1 MAVELSCPQCQ
12 AVLRIAEE
20 NLGKKSR
27 CPNCSEVFTASEHFD
42 SNESNSISL
51 LSSEGSTASDSQQ
64 LGQIVASQGES
75 TSDRLSS
82 FTDPLLGDDGDS
94 RYSVIEESNPYAPVS
109 PVVGEPLLETGEIRP
124 TVIAIDTVIESS
136 WVLFKH
142 YWAMAVVTVII
153 VAGVNYGVGFVQQ
166 LLSVAVE
173 ALPGIDPAI
182 QVATQISL
190 AAFAWLVG
198 FWVQLGQSL
207 VMLDLC
213 RGKGV
218 DFARIFSAG
227 SLMLS
232 AVGAALMVVCLL
244 GLLAAV
250 FVGLPV
256 GIAFATDQDPNTIM
270 TVGLA
275 GVGLGADSVHCS
287 VDSFFHEPTSGN
299 RSALRAMGRGRNVMA
314 NHKEQSN
321 HSDTFVVG
329 GFCNFGDR
337 VHFGGTCLHPRADS
351 CNARSWSVCASDLRR
366 HLPQSDGTDNGLAQ
380 RSSNQGLSDFLPLL
394 LFFVHHFNIN
404 CIL

>member
-42 SNESNSISL
+42 SNESNSSSL

-275 GVGLGADSVHCS
+275 GLGLGLIPFIVLSIRFSMSQLLVIDQHCGPWDA
-287 VDSFFHEPTSGN
+287 VATSW
-299 RSALRAMGRGRNVMA
+299 RIT
-314 NHKEQSN
+314 K
-321 HSDTFVVG
+321 
-329 GFCNFGDR
+329 
-337 VHFGGTCLHPRADS
+337 
-351 CNARSWSVCASDLRR
+351 
-366 HLPQSDGTDNGLAQ
+366 
-380 RSSNQGLSDFLPLL
+380 SNQITLILL
-394 LFFVHHFNIN
+394 LLVVSAISVIAFILGVLA
-404 CIL
+404 CILGLIPAMLAVGAFVPLIYAVTYLNLTGQITVLPNAQAIRA

>member
-42 SNESNSISL
+42 SYESNSSSL

-109 PVVGEPLLETGEIRP
+109 PVVGDPLLETGEIRP

-275 GVGLGADSVHCS
+275 GLGLGLIPFIVLSIRFSMSQLLVIDQHCGPWDA
-287 VDSFFHEPTSGN
+287 VATSWRITKN
-299 RSALRAMGRGRNVMA
+299 
-314 NHKEQSN
+314 
-321 HSDTFVVG
+321 
-329 GFCNFGDR
+329 
-337 VHFGGTCLHPRADS
+337 
-351 CNARSWSVCASDLRR
+351 
-366 HLPQSDGTDNGLAQ
+366 
-380 RSSNQGLSDFLPLL
+380 NQITLILL
-394 LFFVHHFNIN
+394 LLVVSAISVIAFILGVLA
-404 CIL
+404 CILGLIPAMLAVGAFVPLIYAVTYLNLTGQITVLPNAQAIRA